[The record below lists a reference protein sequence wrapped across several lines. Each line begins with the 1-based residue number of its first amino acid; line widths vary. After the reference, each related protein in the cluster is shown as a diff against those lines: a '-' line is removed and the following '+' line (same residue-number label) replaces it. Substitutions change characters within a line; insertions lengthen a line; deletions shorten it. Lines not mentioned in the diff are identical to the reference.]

1 MADLWQVVDN
11 ATRELGFE
19 LIDLERTPGGLTRVF
34 IDIQGNGQLGQG
46 SVVQGSVGQGSVGQ
60 EGAREERLVTIDDCE
75 LVSRQL
81 VHLLPVEGFDFQ
93 RLEVSSPGMDRPL
106 TKHAH
111 YVRFS
116 GSVVKLRLRQPLEGR
131 RNFEGVLQVNAQGD
145 LSLEYEGKSGEMMQ
159 LGFQSEDVERAR
171 LVPEIAFGRSKNES

>member
-34 IDIQGNGQLGQG
+34 IDIQGNGQL
-46 SVVQGSVGQGSVGQ
+46 GQGSVGQ

-111 YVRFS
+111 
-116 GSVVKLRLRQPLEGR
+116 
-131 RNFEGVLQVNAQGD
+131 
-145 LSLEYEGKSGEMMQ
+145 
-159 LGFQSEDVERAR
+159 
-171 LVPEIAFGRSKNES
+171 